1 MSNERLL
8 LEGAEQIGIKNVR
21 ADLFLSYVD
30 LLRKWGRRINL
41 SSVLTEREIIIKHLI
56 DSLTV
61 AEFMPPGS
69 RVIDIGTG
77 AGFPGIPLSIHDP
90 SLNVTLLES
99 VGKKVAF
106 LRDVKRSL
114 GLDGIDIHHGRAEEA
129 GREMIGSFDRAT
141 FRALGSVGTVVALG
155 TPYLDIEGEM
165 VIMKGPRGKK
175 EWEDYVN
182 RCPGNMEVLLT
193 KELELPFSGEKRVII
208 VVKPISRQME
218 TEV

>member
-1 MSNERLL
+1 MTNERLL
-8 LEGAEQIGIKNVR
+8 IEGADQIGVKNIR
-21 ADLFLSYVD
+21 TDLFLSYID

-41 SSVLTEREIIIKHLI
+41 SSVLTDREIIIKHLI

-77 AGFPGIPLSIHDP
+77 AGFPGIPLYIYDP

-106 LRDVKRSL
+106 LKDVKRSL
-114 GLDGIDIHHGRAEEA
+114 GLNGIDIHHGRAEEVDRGMGGA
-129 GREMIGSFDRAT
+129 FDRIT
-141 FRALGSVGTVVALG
+141 SRALGSVSAVVALG
-155 TPYLDIEGEM
+155 TPYLDIGGEM

-175 EWEDYVN
+175 EWENCAN
-182 RCPGNMEVLLT
+182 RYPEDMELLLT

-208 VVKPISRQME
+208 VAKPIPRQVE

>member
-1 MSNERLL
+1 MTNERLL
-8 LEGAEQIGIKNVR
+8 REGAEQIGIKNIRV
-21 ADLFLSYVD
+21 DLFLSYVD

-41 SSVLTEREIIIKHLI
+41 SSVLTDREIIIKHLI

-69 RVIDIGTG
+69 KVIDIGTG
-77 AGFPGIPLSIHDP
+77 AGFPGIPLSIYDP

-106 LRDVKRSL
+106 LKDVKRSL
-114 GLDGIDIHHGRAEEA
+114 GLGGIDIRHGRAEEIDR
-129 GREMIGSFDRAT
+129 GMRGDFDRVT
-141 FRALGSVGTVVALG
+141 FRALGSIGAIVPLG

-175 EWEDYVN
+175 EWEDYAN
-182 RCPGNMEVLLT
+182 RYPQDMELLLT
-193 KELELPFSGEKRVII
+193 KEFQLPFSGEKRVVI
-208 VVKPISRQME
+208 VAKPASR
-218 TEV
+218 

>member
-1 MSNERLL
+1 MTNERLL
-8 LEGAEQIGIKNVR
+8 REGAEQIGIKNIR
-21 ADLFLSYVD
+21 TDIFLSYVD

-41 SSVLTEREIIIKHLI
+41 SSVLTDREIIIKHLV

-61 AEFMPPGS
+61 AEFMPSGS

-90 SLNVTLLES
+90 SLKVTLLES

-106 LRDVKRSL
+106 LKDVKRSL
-114 GLDGIDIHHGRAEEA
+114 GLNNIDIYHGRAEEIDRDMV
-129 GREMIGSFDRAT
+129 GEFDRVT
-141 FRALGSVGTVVALG
+141 FRALGSIGAIVALG

-175 EWEDYVN
+175 EWEDYTN
-182 RCPGNMEVLLT
+182 RNPQDTKLLLT

-208 VVKPISRQME
+208 VAKPVSRRME
-218 TEV
+218 TET

>member
-1 MSNERLL
+1 MTNERLL
-8 LEGAEQIGIKNVR
+8 IEGADQIGIKDIR
-21 ADLFLSYVD
+21 TDLFLSYVD
-30 LLRKWGRRINL
+30 LLGRWGRRINL
-41 SSVLTEREIIIKHLI
+41 SSVLTDREIIIKHLI

-77 AGFPGIPLSIHDP
+77 AGFPGIPLYIYDP
-90 SLNVTLLES
+90 SLNLTLLES

-106 LRDVKRSL
+106 LKDVKRSL
-114 GLDGIDIHHGRAEEA
+114 GLNGIDIHHGRAEEVDRGMGGA
-129 GREMIGSFDRAT
+129 FDRIT
-141 FRALGSVGTVVALG
+141 SRALGSVSTVVALG

-175 EWEDYVN
+175 EWKSYADRYPED
-182 RCPGNMEVLLT
+182 MELLLT

-208 VVKPISRQME
+208 VAKPISQQME

>member
-1 MSNERLL
+1 MTNERLL
-8 LEGAEQIGIKNVR
+8 REGAEQIGIKNIR
-21 ADLFLSYVD
+21 ADVFLCYVD
-30 LLRKWGRRINL
+30 LLRKWGKRINL
-41 SSVLTEREIIIKHLI
+41 SSVLTDREIIIKHMI

-90 SLNVTLLES
+90 SLEVTLLES

-106 LRDVKRSL
+106 LKDAKRSL
-114 GLDGIDIHHGRAEEA
+114 GLSGIDIRHGRAEEIDRE
-129 GREMIGSFDRAT
+129 GRGGFDRVV
-141 FRALGSVGTVVALG
+141 FRALGSIDTVVALG
-155 TPYLDIEGEM
+155 TPYLDIGGEM

-175 EWEDYVN
+175 EWEDYAN
-182 RCPGNMEVLLT
+182 RYPEYLELLLT

-208 VVKPISRQME
+208 VAKPISRQME
-218 TEV
+218 TRV

>member
-1 MSNERLL
+1 MTNERLL
-8 LEGAEQIGIKNVR
+8 IEGADRIGVKSIR
-21 ADLFLSYVD
+21 ANLFLSYVD
-30 LLRKWGRRINL
+30 LLRRWGSRINL
-41 SSVLTEREIIIKHLI
+41 SSVLTDREIIIKHLI

-77 AGFPGIPLSIHDP
+77 AGFPGIPLSIYDP

-114 GLDGIDIHHGRAEEA
+114 GLNGIDIRHGRAEEVDR
-129 GREMIGSFDRAT
+129 GKRGVFDRVT
-141 FRALGSVGTVVALG
+141 FRALGSIDTVVALG
-155 TPYLDIEGEM
+155 APYLDIGGEM

-175 EWEDYVN
+175 EWEDYAN
-182 RCPGNMEVLLT
+182 QYPGDMELLLT

-208 VVKPISRQME
+208 VAKPISQQME